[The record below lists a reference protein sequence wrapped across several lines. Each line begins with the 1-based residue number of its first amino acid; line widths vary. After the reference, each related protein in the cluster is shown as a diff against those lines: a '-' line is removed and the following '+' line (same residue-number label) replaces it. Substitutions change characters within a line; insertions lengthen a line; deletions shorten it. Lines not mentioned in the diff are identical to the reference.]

1 MPKKPTLRS
10 RSLILALAG
19 LLCTACSFAFWK
31 QLVSLY
37 PATFGNLGFL
47 ASVAA
52 CYLAL
57 TALLLT
63 LFDFPYLFKPAAIAL
78 VLGASVAAYF
88 MDAYHVVIDPQML
101 ANALQTDRGEV
112 RDLMNLRFFAYLA
125 GGLLLSAGVAVTR
138 ITRSPFPRAH
148 LASLAKRAAVLVAVV
163 AVALV
168 PCNRAWASFLREHK
182 AVRQYANPAFP
193 IYSVAKLAGSQ
204 LSGPAAPLERIGEDA
219 RIPAAG
225 RERDLVIMVV
235 GEAARPDHFSL
246 NGYPRQTNPRLSGLD
261 VVSFTRM
268 VANGTS
274 TANSVPCM
282 FSTLDY
288 RTFSARK
295 ARSTENLLDVL
306 QRAGVHVLWRDNN
319 SDSKGVAA
327 RVAYEDFKA
336 EDRNPAVEG
345 EPRDV
350 GMLAGLQAYIDQQK
364 TGSIFIVLHQ
374 MGNHGPAYYKRYPS
388 AFEKFKPVA
397 RTNELGSSSPQEIIN
412 AYDNALLCTDDFLA
426 RVIQLLQKNSGRF
439 RSAMIYSSD
448 HGESLGENGLYL
460 HGMPYRF
467 APEEQKRV
475 ATLFWFS
482 KGLESE
488 AARFRKARNL
498 PLSHSVLF
506 HTVLGLLGVQ
516 TKVYDPGLDIAKLA
530 P

>member
-1 MPKKPTLRS
+1 M
-10 RSLILALAG
+10 IL
-19 LLCTACSFAFWK
+19 
-31 QLVSLY
+31 
-37 PATFGNLGFL
+37 
-47 ASVAA
+47 
-52 CYLAL
+52 
-57 TALLLT
+57 
-63 LFDFPYLFKPAAIAL
+63 
-78 VLGASVAAYF
+78 
-88 MDAYHVVIDPQML
+88 VI
-101 ANALQTDRGEV
+101 GE
-112 RDLMNLRFFAYLA
+112 
-125 GGLLLSAGVAVTR
+125 
-138 ITRSPFPRAH
+138 
-148 LASLAKRAAVLVAVV
+148 
-163 AVALV
+163 
-168 PCNRAWASFLREHK
+168 
-182 AVRQYANPAFP
+182 AVRA
-193 IYSVAKLAGSQ
+193 
-204 LSGPAAPLERIGEDA
+204 
-219 RIPAAG
+219 
-225 RERDLVIMVV
+225 
-235 GEAARPDHFSL
+235 DHFSL
-246 NGYPRQTNPRLSGLD
+246 NGYSRLTNPLLQKEDVISFANMYSSG
-261 VVSFTRM
+261 
-268 VANGTS
+268 
-274 TANSVPCM
+274 TATAFSVPCM
-282 FSTLDY
+282 FSIY
-288 RTFSARK
+288 PREECSEQK
-295 ARSTENLLDVL
+295 AGASENLLDVL
-306 QRAGVHVLWRDNN
+306 QHAGVHVLWRDNN

-336 EDRNPAVEG
+336 TDRNPAVEG

-488 AARFRKARNL
+488 AARFRKARDL